1 METVFI
7 ALGSN
12 LGNRGENLRKAIE
25 ALAPHVAVRKQ
36 SSIYESVP
44 QGVGPQPL
52 YLNMVIAGETTL
64 LPLLLLGQLKKIE
77 ANLGREENTHNLPRP
92 IDLDIIFYGEKIM
105 EKPELTIPHPRMH
118 ERAFVLAPLSE
129 LALFHMHPKL
139 QKPVIDMLDELG
151 DYSHDAWSLADER
164 L

>member
-52 YLNMVIAGETTL
+52 SLNMVIAGETTL

-151 DYSHDAWSLADER
+151 DYSRDAWSLADER

>member
-1 METVFI
+1 METVYI

-25 ALAPHVAVRKQ
+25 ALAPHVAVQKK

-52 YLNMVIAGETTL
+52 YLNMVIAGETKL

-77 ANLGREENTHNLPRP
+77 AGLGRGENTHNLPRP
-92 IDLDIIFYGEKIM
+92 IDLDIIFYGDTVM
-105 EKPELTIPHPRMH
+105 DLPELTLPHPRMH
-118 ERAFVLAPLSE
+118 ERAFVLAPLGE
-129 LALFHMHPKL
+129 LALFHMHPKM

-151 DYSHDAWSLADER
+151 DYSRDAWPLADER

>member
-1 METVFI
+1 VETVFI

-151 DYSHDAWSLADER
+151 DYSRDAWSLADER